1 MNLQEKKDYLK
12 QYRQLDSEIRQL
24 LLEKSEIFELGTK
37 ITPTYSAVPKGTGS
51 GDKIQSTIEK
61 LEKQEDKINQKI
73 EQRMKVKEEIETALN
88 TVTDER
94 LKLLLLRYRYINGCT
109 WEDIVTKMCYS
120 YMHVYR
126 LHGKA
131 LNATML

>member
-61 LEKQEDKINQKI
+61 LEKQEDKINQK
-73 EQRMKVKEEIETALN
+73 EEIETALN
-88 TVTDER
+88 TVTDQR
-94 LKLLLLRYRYINGCT
+94 LKLLLRYRYINGCT
-109 WEDIVTKMCYS
+109 WEEIAAKMCYS

-131 LNATML
+131 LNAMML

>member
-24 LLEKSEIFELGTK
+24 LLEKSEIFELGPK

-88 TVTDER
+88 TVTDQR
-94 LKLLLLRYRYINGCT
+94 LKLLLRYRYINGCT
-109 WEDIVTKMCYS
+109 WEDIAAKMCYS

-131 LNATML
+131 LNAMML

>member
-51 GDKIQSTIEK
+51 GDKIQST
-61 LEKQEDKINQKI
+61 
-73 EQRMKVKEEIETALN
+73 
-88 TVTDER
+88 
-94 LKLLLLRYRYINGCT
+94 LKSWKSRR
-109 WEDIVTKMCYS
+109 TKS
-120 YMHVYR
+120 T
-126 LHGKA
+126 KK
-131 LNATML
+131 

>member
-61 LEKQEDKINQKI
+61 LEI
-73 EQRMKVKEEIETALN
+73 
-88 TVTDER
+88 
-94 LKLLLLRYRYINGCT
+94 
-109 WEDIVTKMCYS
+109 
-120 YMHVYR
+120 
-126 LHGKA
+126 
-131 LNATML
+131 